1 MQSRS
6 VLLRNCSSFSL
17 WGNDNDVDDDEV
29 DDNVSV
35 DDDRDTILLA
45 SSNSAKMSERC
56 SNGGMEVVLG
66 WAWFTSLS
74 SCSCCRG
81 SLSFG
86 FFGGGACSDEGM
98 SLLLLSFWLSG
109 ASAVVTVVVVVAVRR
124 VRFLFLRETTGVCG
138 YCC

>member
-17 WGNDNDVDDDEV
+17 CGNDVDDV

-45 SSNSAKMSERC
+45 SSNSDRIWERC

-66 WAWFTSLS
+66 GTWDVSLS

-81 SLSFG
+81 SSSFG
-86 FFGGGACSDEGM
+86 FFGGGTCSDEET
-98 SLLLLSFWLSG
+98 SPLLWLLLSFWLSG
-109 ASAVVTVVVVVAVRR
+109 ASAVLVTVVVVAVRR